1 MHWADFTA
9 QRLAQRGDKHII
21 ASGITPSGE
30 FHIGHLRE
38 ILTGDMVTRACKDA
52 GMDAEFVFI
61 VDSADPLRKVYP
73 FLSDEYEKY
82 IGCPLALIP
91 APDEDGNPSDSGIS
105 YAQYFLDPF
114 LKALEQIDV
123 RPRIIDN
130 YESYSN
136 GKFAE
141 RARIVCEN
149 PDKIREIIER
159 VSGRE
164 LSDDWFPFN
173 PYGHNGSLDG
183 VTVTGFEWP
192 YVHWEQNG
200 KSGKSDL
207 NKAEGKLP
215 WRVDWPAR
223 WGWIGITCEPFGKDH
238 GAAGG
243 SYDTGKEI
251 SKLFGDTPSEP
262 LVYEWISLRGQGA
275 MSSSTGNTI
284 GPQEALQLVPPEIL
298 RYLIASTKPKKAIT
312 FDPGMSLVE
321 LADEYERQVAR
332 DLDSEM
338 KNSELSR
345 RQKVAIEDAEGALR
359 MSKISDQS
367 SSNVSFRHLA
377 LLAQVKSDNEI
388 IETIGTENI
397 GKLERMKNWIN
408 GPYFPEQLKIT
419 IAEQPISGLDKSISN
434 SLHRVFSKC
443 NWDIDGITEAIKSAI
458 KDDQIPPRDCYRT
471 LYTAIIGKEKGPKI
485 APIISELSRDKVL
498 TLLQ

>member
-164 LSDDWFPFN
+164 LSDNWFPFN

-200 KSGKSDL
+200 KPGKSDL

-251 SKLFGDTPSEP
+251 SELFGDTPSEP

-338 KNSELSR
+338 KNSDLSR

-388 IETIGTENI
+388 IETVGTGNI

-419 IAEQPISGLDKSISN
+419 ISEQPIPGLDKSISN
-434 SLHRVFSKC
+434 SLHRVFSEC

-471 LYTAIIGKEKGPKI
+471 LYTAVIGNEKGPKI

-498 TLLQ
+498 SLLQ

>member
-164 LSDDWFPFN
+164 LSDNWFPFN

-200 KSGKSDL
+200 KPGKSDL

-251 SKLFGDTPSEP
+251 SELFGDTPSEP

-338 KNSELSR
+338 KNSDLSR

-388 IETIGTENI
+388 IETIGTGNI

-419 IAEQPISGLDKSISN
+419 ISEQPIPGLDKSISN
-434 SLHRVFSKC
+434 SLHRVFSEC

-471 LYTAIIGKEKGPKI
+471 LYTAVIGNEKGPKI

-498 TLLQ
+498 SLLQ